1 VVVDARVSR
10 SKEKVVRVTLDLL
23 AERGVAGTSV
33 EAIAE
38 RSGVAKTTVYRH
50 WPTKA
55 DVVLDAI
62 ATCIEPARDPD
73 TGSLPGDLHE
83 LVGGLCEALSSTPW
97 AAFMPSLIDAAQRDE
112 EFARVHH
119 RFAAAMT
126 APLRSALAR
135 GVERGELPKD
145 VDQDEVVDLLSAPMF
160 YRRLVS
166 GGPLDRTYAERVV
179 DRVLRAYR

>member
-1 VVVDARVSR
+1 MVDARVSR

-55 DVVLDAI
+55 GVVLDAI

-83 LVGGLCEALSSTPW
+83 LVGGLCEAL
-97 AAFMPSLIDAAQRDE
+97 
-112 EFARVHH
+112 
-119 RFAAAMT
+119 
-126 APLRSALAR
+126 
-135 GVERGELPKD
+135 
-145 VDQDEVVDLLSAPMF
+145 
-160 YRRLVS
+160 
-166 GGPLDRTYAERVV
+166 
-179 DRVLRAYR
+179 